1 MAALAVVVE
10 SSGRTTL
17 DDLIEGRLGVQFAR
31 PAWHEV
37 TGCLSAPVA
46 PDEPGEHEQDS
57 QHAKHNGIKHNGI
70 GGFHGASEMGL
81 LRSPGLNKGPDK
93 SWKGLSN
100 ALFACTLNL

>member
-1 MAALAVVVE
+1 MATLAVVVE

-46 PDEPGEHEQDS
+46 PNEPGEHEQDS
-57 QHAKHNGIKHNGI
+57 QHAKHNGI
-70 GGFHGASEMGL
+70 GGFHGASRMGYCVP
-81 LRSPGLNKGPDK
+81 RG
-93 SWKGLSN
+93 
-100 ALFACTLNL
+100 

>member
-1 MAALAVVVE
+1 MATLAVVVE

-46 PDEPGEHEQDS
+46 PNEPGEHEQDS
-57 QHAKHNGIKHNGI
+57 QHAKHKKRQGTDNITR
-70 GGFHGASEMGL
+70 GF
-81 LRSPGLNKGPDK
+81 R
-93 SWKGLSN
+93 
-100 ALFACTLNL
+100 FR